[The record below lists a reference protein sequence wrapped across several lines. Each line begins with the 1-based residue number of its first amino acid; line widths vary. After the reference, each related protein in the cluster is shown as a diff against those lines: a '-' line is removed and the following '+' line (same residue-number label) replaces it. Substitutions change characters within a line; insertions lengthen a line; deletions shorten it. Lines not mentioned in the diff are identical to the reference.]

1 VLCQYPTED
10 RTVPLFSGM
19 ITAYWRPLPL
29 YFVLRI
35 GVRMSS
41 WPTLRGDVPFSVGR
55 CSAGKRHGFLSLAL
69 RLALVVAVALG
80 PAAAVM
86 AVDGKVEDKPL
97 FAYGWAVSP
106 NFQKLVVPCWIGN
119 RDGDQ
124 TSDAEGGA
132 RRQYLAVVDLK
143 DSHYQFLPFDGDN
156 PDALLAYRDRFT
168 SWAADSE
175 TLYYYGAGNWTPGRE
190 VCWYPARIDLRTGKA
205 IKSNQAVG
213 SESKVYASPS
223 GRYALI
229 ATSGKSM
236 QGALF
241 LLWDPAAGTMHV
253 LLRSEQAPGWCPE
266 DPVAAWSADET
277 KVYVTVSARTAG
289 GAEVWELCACP
300 VDSRGTFT
308 PGTAP
313 VLSVLDNSKYPR
325 PEYQIAC
332 GIPAE
337 ADRRLQIIDV
347 GPVTRSLLFCRGDT
361 HEYGLFD
368 VVSKKCEK
376 LYFSPFLLK
385 EKDGRIFCRAEY
397 RMWAWR
403 DAHRFGFVKKNRHG
417 ETRLGVGDP
426 TRLSEAR
433 DMAAGRTVT
442 TRQIQWS
449 AGEWLVYDVA
459 TEEHAEPRLRVFE
472 IRAVNARTNEDR
484 LLLSSDLQLRIAED
498 FRKDVAA
505 RKKRGSSGK

>member
-1 VLCQYPTED
+1 MT
-10 RTVPLFSGM
+10 
-19 ITAYWRPLPL
+19 L
-29 YFVLRI
+29 Y
-35 GVRMSS
+35 
-41 WPTLRGDVPFSVGR
+41 
-55 CSAGKRHGFLSLAL
+55 AFLDLAL

-86 AVDGKVEDKPL
+86 AVDGKVEDRPL
-97 FAYGWAVSP
+97 LVPGWSVSP
-106 NFQKLVVPCWIGN
+106 NFQKLVIPCWIGN
-119 RDGDQ
+119 RDGNK
-124 TSDAEGGA
+124 TPDAEDGA
-132 RRQYLAVVDLK
+132 RHQYLAIVDLK
-143 DSHYQFLPFDGDN
+143 DSRYRFLPFNGDD
-156 PDALLAYRDRFT
+156 PDALLVYHGGFT

-175 TLYYYGAGNWTPGRE
+175 TLYYLGGGYSNSGQGLRW
-190 VCWYPARIDLRTGKA
+190 WYPARIDLRTGKA
-205 IKSNQAVG
+205 IKSSQAVDG
-213 SESKVYASPS
+213 ESKVYASPS

-229 ATSGKSM
+229 STSVNSM
-236 QGALF
+236 RGALF
-241 LLWDPAAGTMHV
+241 LLWDTAAGTMRE
-253 LLRSEQAPGWCPE
+253 LLRSEQAPGWCPT

-277 KVYVTVSARTAG
+277 KVYVTVSAPTAAR
-289 GAEVWELCACP
+289 AEIWELCACP
-300 VDSRGTFT
+300 VHGRKSFT

-361 HEYGLFD
+361 HEYGLCD

-403 DAHRFGFVKKNRHG
+403 DAHRFGFVKNNRHG

-433 DMAAGRTVT
+433 DMVAGRTVT
-442 TRQIQWS
+442 TRLIQWS

-459 TEEHAEPRLRVFE
+459 SEEQAEPRLRMFE
-472 IRAVNARTNEDR
+472 IRAVNARTNEER
-484 LLLSSDLQLRIAED
+484 LLLSTDLQRRMAED
-498 FRKDVAA
+498 FRKNVAT
-505 RKKRGSSGK
+505 RKEPLAPSR